1 MMTWEEKARQLAQML
16 SDSCNRWCVRAGPP
30 SNPVRPEEYLQD
42 VDEVRHDTSTD
53 SA

>member
-1 MMTWEEKARQLAQML
+1 MTWEEKARQLAQML
-16 SDSCNRWCVRAGPP
+16 ADSCNRFAARAGPP

-42 VDEVRHDTSTD
+42 VDEVVHDTSTD